1 MKILL
6 FGATGTAG
14 SGILQACLQSTDVAE
29 VRVVARRPLGLAHDK
44 LKAFVHDDY
53 LDYAKARDAF
63 AGIDACL
70 YALGISVRQ
79 VSGEPEYRRIT
90 HDFAMAAAAQLR
102 SSSPDAVLHFVS
114 GQGTSLGSRFMWARV
129 KAETE
134 RDLPGVIATVCW
146 RPGFIDGGSAATGPR
161 LYRALR
167 PLFRLLRFVRS
178 LYVTSEDIGRA
189 MLCATAEGTRE
200 GVIENARIR
209 ALADRAR
216 AGACTHTRAR

>member
-1 MKILL
+1 MRILL

-14 SGILQACLQSTDVAE
+14 SGILRACLQAPDVAE
-29 VRVVARRPLGLAHDK
+29 VRVLARRQPAVSHDK
-44 LKAFVHDDY
+44 LKLFLHDDY
-53 LDYAKARDAF
+53 LVYGRVRDAF
-63 AGIDACL
+63 VGVDACL

-90 HDFAMAAAAQLR
+90 HDFAMAAAAQLKAG
-102 SSSPDAVLHFVS
+102 SPDAVLHFVS
-114 GQGTSLGSRFMWARV
+114 GEGTSLESRFMWARV

-134 RDLPGVIATVCW
+134 RDLAGVIATVCY

-167 PLFRLLRFVRS
+167 PLFRLLRFARA

-189 MLCATAEGTRE
+189 MLFAAVEGTRG
-200 GVIENARIR
+200 GVIGNKQIR

-216 AGACTHTRAR
+216 ASACIPTRAR